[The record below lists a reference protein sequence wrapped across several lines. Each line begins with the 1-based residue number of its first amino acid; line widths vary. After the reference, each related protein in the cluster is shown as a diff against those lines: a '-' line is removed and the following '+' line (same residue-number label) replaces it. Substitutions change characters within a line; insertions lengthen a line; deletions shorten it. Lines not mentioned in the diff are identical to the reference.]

1 MEKQPAF
8 RGFPSGS
15 DLYSW
20 RVCFSS
26 VQFSRSVI
34 IVFLLHCCCCCCQ
47 VASVVS
53 DSVRPR
59 RRQSTRLPRPWNS
72 PGKNTGVGA
81 LLKAKD
87 GETAIFQGISF
98 GKWSVLLKSL
108 FQFSSVQFSRSVVS
122 DSLRPHGLQHARPP
136 CPSPTPRVY
145 PNSCPSSRWCHP
157 AISSSVSPFSCLPS
171 CPGSGSFPV
180 GLFQAQYKSA
190 AATSPVCPQLT
201 PWLSP
206 AHLQLSDQATLPW
219 SHTSLS
225 ISFTAVTTAGS
236 CGAFRICWPLPLSEL
251 SPLFILSFP
260 GGSDNKPSACNV
272 GDLGSIPWWGRFPGE
287 GNGNQFLP
295 GESHGQRSLV
305 GYRPRGRTESD
316 MTEWLHFH
324 FLFFML
330 ESPAPEVANQLHFK
344 EKLFWVAWC
353 NGGKS
358 LQTVRRWDSKQ
369 QRLLHYWPGRRSLP
383 CQEGRQGPI
392 PQNSGFCAA
401 DRLGRRRG
409 LQGARPCKRLDSSPL
424 GICAQARTPDYRA
437 VKQWITPCV
446 IICYRGNRNVF
457 IKEACKTKPSC
468 SLTGEK
474 ESKTTNY
481 HP

>member
-1 MEKQPAF
+1 MAGALDGLQ
-8 RGFPSGS
+8 GHSGGQKTWFYAS
-15 DLYSW
+15 GNHATP
-20 RVCFSS
+20 
-26 VQFSRSVI
+26 Q
-34 IVFLLHCCCCCCQ
+34 VFNKLNSLLNC
-47 VASVVS
+47 VFA
-53 DSVRPR
+53 
-59 RRQSTRLPRPWNS
+59 
-72 PGKNTGVGA
+72 A

-87 GETAIFQGISF
+87 GETALFQGISF

-219 SHTSLS
+219 SHTSRS

-236 CGAFRICWPLPLSEL
+236 CGAFRICWPLALSEL

-392 PQNSGFCAA
+392 PQNSGFCGQTWEKAWA
-401 DRLGRRRG
+401 TGSPALQTPG
-409 LQGARPCKRLDSSPL
+409 LQPPGDLRPGQDPWL
-424 GICAQARTPDYRA
+424 Q
-437 VKQWITPCV
+437 
-446 IICYRGNRNVF
+446 
-457 IKEACKTKPSC
+457 SC
-468 SLTGEK
+468 ETVNHSMCHHLLSRE
-474 ESKTTNY
+474 
-481 HP
+481 

>member
-1 MEKQPAF
+1 MEKQPSF

-15 DLYSW
+15 DRYSW

-26 VQFSRSVI
+26 VQFSSV
-34 IVFLLHCCCCCCQ
+34 
-47 VASVVS
+47 A
-53 DSVRPR
+53 
-59 RRQSTRLPRPWNS
+59 QSCLNSLWPHESQHTRL
-72 PGKNTGVGA
+72 
-81 LLKAKD
+81 
-87 GETAIFQGISF
+87 
-98 GKWSVLLKSL
+98 
-108 FQFSSVQFSRSVVS
+108 
-122 DSLRPHGLQHARPP
+122 P
-136 CPSPTPRVY
+136 CPSPTPGVY

-190 AATSPVCPQLT
+190 AATYPVCPQLT

-206 AHLQLSDQATLPW
+206 AHLQLSAQATLPW

-236 CGAFRICWPLPLSEL
+236 SGAFRICWPLPLSEL

-260 GGSDNKPSACNV
+260 GGSDNKASACNV

-358 LQTVRRWDSKQ
+358 LQTDGEIQSSSGCFTIGLEDAVSLAKKGARAPSRRIRGS
-369 QRLLHYWPGRRSLP
+369 
-383 CQEGRQGPI
+383 
-392 PQNSGFCAA
+392 A